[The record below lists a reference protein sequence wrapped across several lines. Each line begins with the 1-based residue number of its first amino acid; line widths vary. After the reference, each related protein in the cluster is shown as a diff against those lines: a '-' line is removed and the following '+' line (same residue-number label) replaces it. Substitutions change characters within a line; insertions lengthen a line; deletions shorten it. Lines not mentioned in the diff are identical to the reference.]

1 MPNMF
6 WLSFNISQMMNDA
19 ETDEIRFKFPKWTKS
34 YINGVW
40 RNCFVYRSVFGI
52 YFQIYIIDLI
62 RENNV

>member
-34 YINGVW
+34 YINGVI
-40 RNCFVYRSVFGI
+40 YRSVFGI

>member
-34 YINGVW
+34 YINGV
-40 RNCFVYRSVFGI
+40 
-52 YFQIYIIDLI
+52 IDLYLGYI
-62 RENNV
+62 SKFM

>member
-34 YINGVW
+34 YINGV
-40 RNCFVYRSVFGI
+40 RSVFGI
-52 YFQIYIIDLI
+52 YYKFI
-62 RENNV
+62 

>member
-19 ETDEIRFKFPKWTKS
+19 ETDEIRFKFPEWTKS
-34 YINGVW
+34 YINCVI
-40 RNCFVYRSVFGI
+40 YRSVFGI

-62 RENNV
+62 RENNG